1 MKELLIVQWSY
12 LEKEGLRLYKKDQ
25 MADILPVYGPEQAWL
40 ITDLLRDLK
49 CLEKIP

>member
-1 MKELLIVQWSY
+1 MVVLGERRPEAVQ
-12 LEKEGLRLYKKDQ
+12 KRP

-40 ITDLLRDLK
+40 ITDLLHDLK